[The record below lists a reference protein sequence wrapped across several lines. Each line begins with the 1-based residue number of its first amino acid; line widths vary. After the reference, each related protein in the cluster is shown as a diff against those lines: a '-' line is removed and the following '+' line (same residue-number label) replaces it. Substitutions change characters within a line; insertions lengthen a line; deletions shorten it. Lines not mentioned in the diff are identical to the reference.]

1 MDEADGLGESM
12 GDTAAEDSVESV
24 TLRRRE
30 AFTGR
35 GTAVEAMAML
45 SMTSCS
51 RSLRDSKQRGG
62 VEGKKR
68 MKKKR
73 RRKRKK

>member
-45 SMTSCS
+45 SVNKLLKIS
-51 RSLRDSKQRGG
+51 QRL
-62 VEGKKR
+62 EAS
-68 MKKKR
+68 
-73 RRKRKK
+73 

>member
-45 SMTSCS
+45 SMNKLLKIS
-51 RSLRDSKQRGG
+51 QRL
-62 VEGKKR
+62 EAS
-68 MKKKR
+68 
-73 RRKRKK
+73 

>member
-35 GTAVEAMAML
+35 DTAVEAMAML
-45 SMTSCS
+45 SMNKLLKIS
-51 RSLRDSKQRGG
+51 QRL
-62 VEGKKR
+62 EAS
-68 MKKKR
+68 
-73 RRKRKK
+73 